1 MCGKISAIDED
12 ALAKMVSLVAPMYE
26 NHVCVIERNNH
37 GHTVIAFVKNDGS
50 VNLYRQE
57 ETDSI
62 TVQVTKK
69 YDWNTDHKIK
79 AFAIDTLK
87 KDLKDGAC
95 VPHSVETYDELR
107 TFVHGERGAMAAIVG
122 SHDDRDMALSLA
134 NIAAHQGGV
143 GEIIFG

>member
-1 MCGKISAIDED
+1 MRQDQRHRRGRPGED
-12 ALAKMVSLVAPMYE
+12 GEPRRPDVRKPRLRDR
-26 NHVCVIERNNH
+26 RNNH